1 MAEPAD
7 RSEDE
12 AFRSLMKILSKAQ
25 SNGCVQC
32 ALNQTLMRSL
42 AAVDLSIRILDMLQ
56 KLKSENTDYLIGNL
70 AVDNQF
76 CKEDIWLDFYVDCF
90 AGHFCVWTMKWAV
103 AYSFMVLHTCLD
115 EHKVEQ
121 LAQPGNT
128 HLALKVMELCRTVRT
143 ELDVVLIAI
152 QHFLKSSMLVKNMYA
167 GMSHQRYIHLVNS
180 RIYLLIQILETSTST
195 PEISNSWSQM
205 CDG

>member
-1 MAEPAD
+1 MDKDFTTLLNEIVAEKCAKGD

-12 AFRSLMKILSKAQ
+12 AFRSLMKILSKLSEEIQAAGRWVEELILLLTAVCFRAQ

-42 AAVDLSIRILDMLQ
+42 GAVDLSIRILDMLQ
-56 KLKSENTDYLIGNL
+56 KLKTENTDYLIGNL

-76 CKEDIWLDFYVDCF
+76 LLWPYI
-90 AGHFCVWTMKWAV
+90 M

-128 HLALKVMELCRTVRT
+128 HLALEVMELCRTVRT
-143 ELDVVLIAI
+143 ELDVGTLSWVWLGVGDGLCVREMYTHMNI
-152 QHFLKSSMLVKNMYA
+152 MVKKN
-167 GMSHQRYIHLVNS
+167 G
-180 RIYLLIQILETSTST
+180 EF
-195 PEISNSWSQM
+195 
-205 CDG
+205 